1 MDVVL
6 LTDCNGRYGTW
17 CQQRKGVVTMEE
29 IFLYVW
35 LVIFL
40 SMLSAVFGD
49 WVWYLFPFY

>member
-1 MDVVL
+1 MYVVL
-6 LTDCNGRYGTW
+6 LTDCNGRHGTW